1 MTQRIIFLNLAD
13 MEPTGLVQ
21 KSAHNLAQKFVPRT
35 CMQRFTQLI
44 FGDVVVD
51 VVNLF
56 ELLDHRRAAAD
67 PLLSLQVRQENR
79 IAYDTQMAQIREA
92 CRTARKI
99 LLGAHGSHKNTETLM
114 KGLGWEMGSGHA
126 GTYDE
131 LALMTAEF
139 LVPEQSYKLAL
150 IICYAARSEQFRKDH
165 EGVLD
170 ETDIK
175 SSLAY
180 KFYKLLCAHTRA
192 NVVMTARTGAVQFME
207 DGSSYVE
214 TEEGVRAVIEL
225 EDLAREL
232 DAPVVRQK
240 YQDMMEHYGQNGK
253 IKEFYA
259 LEEHMSLPH
268 THATTE
274 HEKVLKDRW
283 RIDNV
288 SRRKQDILPSR
299 KYGKFIYRR
308 ERDGNVTVYR
318 KYGELEPLY
327 HGPF

>member
-21 KSAHNLAQKFVPRT
+21 KSAQNLAQKFVPRT

-56 ELLDHRRAAAD
+56 ELLEHRRAAAN
-67 PLLSLQVRQENR
+67 PSLSLDARQEHR

-99 LLGAHGSHKNTETLM
+99 LLGAHGSHNDTETLR
-114 KGLGWEMGSGHA
+114 KGLGWELGTGHA

-131 LALMTAEF
+131 LARMTADF
-139 LVPEQSYKLAL
+139 LHPDQSYKLAL
-150 IICYAARSEQFRKDH
+150 IICYAARAEDYRKDH
-165 EGVLD
+165 DGALSEA
-170 ETDIK
+170 DIK

-180 KFYKLLCAHTRA
+180 KFYKLLCEHTQA
-192 NVVMTARTGAVQFME
+192 NVVMTARTGAVQFLE

-214 TEEGVRAVIEL
+214 TEAGVRAVIEL

-240 YQDMMEHYGQNGK
+240 YQDMMEHYGQQGK
-253 IKEFYA
+253 IRDFYA

-283 RIDNV
+283 RIDNA
-288 SRRKQDILPSR
+288 SRRKEDILPSR

-308 ERDGNVTVYR
+308 ERDGNVSVFR
-318 KYGELEPLY
+318 KYADLEQLY
-327 HGPF
+327 RGPF